1 MEGGPIF
8 IESKLK
14 VNFSVISFWTFE
26 HYSPLKTDA
35 ATILQYT
42 DINLQFSLSIQ
53 GLLLCKQNI
62 KFKISLTFYHY
73 SILNFLNFKFNF
85 FLN

>member
-14 VNFSVISFWTFE
+14 VHFSVISFWTFE

-62 KFKISLTFYHY
+62 RLE
-73 SILNFLNFKFNF
+73 NF
-85 FLN
+85 FDFLSLFFSQFLQFEVYFFHN

>member
-1 MEGGPIF
+1 MHWMEGGPIF

-62 KFKISLTFYHY
+62 KLK
-73 SILNFLNFKFNF
+73 NF
-85 FLN
+85 FDAFFAQDFSQFSKFEV